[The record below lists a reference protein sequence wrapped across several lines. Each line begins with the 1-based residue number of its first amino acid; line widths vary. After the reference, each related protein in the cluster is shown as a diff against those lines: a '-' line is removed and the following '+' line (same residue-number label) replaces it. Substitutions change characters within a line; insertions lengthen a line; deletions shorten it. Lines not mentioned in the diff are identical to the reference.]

1 MPEISRFFGI
11 VITMNYREHGPP
23 HSHAWYGGSDI
34 TVDLADGRVRGRMA
48 ERATKL
54 VLEWWR
60 LHRDELSENW
70 DRARA
75 GEPLRPVEPLE

>member
-1 MPEISRFFGI
+1 MPEISRFFGF

-23 HSHAWYGGSDI
+23 HFHANT
-34 TVDLADGRVRGRMA
+34 TVGKIDRLA
-48 ERATKL
+48 ERATHL

-75 GEPLRPVEPLE
+75 GEPLRSVEPLE